1 MHQAQTQGSGLG
13 GGKVQRDIDA
23 QVAITAEFGKQAAKS
38 WGEYANGRFAN
49 AKNEEE
55 ARCWGPDGACRAGG
69 HALLGGLGGGVAGAA
84 GAGLTSVAAPH
95 VAGYL
100 IGQGVEPS
108 TAAALTGL
116 LAFGA
121 GSAAGVAA
129 GAGALNEAAQNNLVL
144 INNFVNAA
152 VQQGQ
157 RFGPGGLRLLDQAS
171 QALLHTCASSSVCMN
186 LLPAAGVAWLAAQL
200 TQEFEAKQPSL
211 ADQIPG
217 YGGGYGPKPGPSHT
231 GNDKTTNPIPG
242 GTSTTYPAEGP
253 KESGVVGG
261 KPLDPQKPE
270 GSILPGKPADPLPG
284 VGPIFS
290 ENANNGI
297 PRAFT
302 SADPIVGSTATTI
315 DKALPGVVQDVNVP
329 IKNSAVGLS
338 SDADIMLKNGD
349 VIEVKSGGG
358 KGATTQVINQTKIIG
373 DSGEVIVYGPELKPS
388 VINGIRNSGTKVFVN
403 LDDLIAYIKS
413 KGL

>member
-121 GSAAGVAA
+121 GSAAGGVAA

-171 QALLHTCASSSVCMN
+171 QALLRTCASSSVCMN

-242 GTSTTYPAEGP
+242 GSSTEYPAEGP

-261 KPLDPQKPE
+261 KPLDPQKP
-270 GSILPGKPADPLPG
+270 GDNILPGHPTDPLPDTGIILSESKESSKTPKQTLAELGYNDNG
-284 VGPIFS
+284 VNHIFKDKHQLDKLLAQFS
-290 ENANNGI
+290 SKEEALVAMQKSAQKSISAKNYHDGTWVAIKVGD
-297 PRAFT
+297 T
-302 SADPIVGSTATTI
+302 SVAVKGVFIDGKFRISTATMR
-315 DKALPGVVQDVNVP
+315 P
-329 IKNSAVGLS
+329 
-338 SDADIMLKNGD
+338 
-349 VIEVKSGGG
+349 
-358 KGATTQVINQTKIIG
+358 
-373 DSGEVIVYGPELKPS
+373 
-388 VINGIRNSGTKVFVN
+388 F
-403 LDDLIAYIKS
+403 
-413 KGL
+413 